1 MTRTDVGEY
10 QISKD
15 SYKAV
20 PNPNSEAAIS
30 GYLRDFMEINYHQK
44 KKKIK
49 TLITMCIY
57 SAPRNLTPFVDF
69 FFLSIMPLRSRNQA
83 FKTVFTTKFI
93 RRIVVLK
100 SLASSE
106 NYHTQHYSWE
116 CFSKMSWSNNT
127 MEPLTLTHA

>member
-44 KKKIK
+44 KKK
-49 TLITMCIY
+49 
-57 SAPRNLTPFVDF
+57 
-69 FFLSIMPLRSRNQA
+69 
-83 FKTVFTTKFI
+83 
-93 RRIVVLK
+93 
-100 SLASSE
+100 
-106 NYHTQHYSWE
+106 
-116 CFSKMSWSNNT
+116 NT
-127 MEPLTLTHA
+127 NFDYYVHL

>member
-44 KKKIK
+44 KKKN
-49 TLITMCIY
+49 
-57 SAPRNLTPFVDF
+57 PNFD
-69 FFLSIMPLRSRNQA
+69 
-83 FKTVFTTKFI
+83 
-93 RRIVVLK
+93 
-100 SLASSE
+100 
-106 NYHTQHYSWE
+106 YHVH
-116 CFSKMSWSNNT
+116 
-127 MEPLTLTHA
+127 L